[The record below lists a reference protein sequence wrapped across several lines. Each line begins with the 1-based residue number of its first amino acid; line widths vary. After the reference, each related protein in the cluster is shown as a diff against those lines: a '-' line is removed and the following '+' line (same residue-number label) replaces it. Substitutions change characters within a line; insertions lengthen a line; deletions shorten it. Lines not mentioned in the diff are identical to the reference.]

1 MITVNQDTCIRC
13 GACEGVC
20 PTDAIEVK
28 DTVVYCDV
36 CDQEPKC
43 VAACPNG
50 ALTVG
55 DIIVSED
62 GDPQVRINFN
72 PSKCDQCGDC
82 VDVCPKSTMK
92 LGNAEGQLP
101 LGGYCVMCQQCV
113 EICPVDAIGIPGI
126 KEPATREL
134 NIEGAVYIK
143 DCVGCGTCVSEC
155 PVNAITLPGYGEPI
169 TIDEDTCIKCGI
181 CSQTCPWDA
190 VFISEN
196 IPTKRGKTI
205 NSFLVNNEDCIGCN
219 TCVEA
224 CPGDFIKAK
233 GADLS
238 ISLPEVCAAC
248 GLCEKLC
255 PVDAIELDVTW
266 GPATQAAAEGLVND
280 PEKCIF
286 DGSCALKCPTEAI
299 RVVTKRGMELPSKKK
314 DMGEPSFTMCA
325 RCGACAAVCEQN
337 ALKLTEVDK
346 VLSDGMTE
354 VRNRITFNPSLCNQ
368 CGDCIEACP
377 YDMLHETE
385 KPNLP
390 IAGFCTLCEQCIGRC
405 KEEALSLK

>member
-72 PSKCDQCGDC
+72 PSKCDQCGEC

-205 NSFLVNNEDCIGCN
+205 NSFTVNNEDCIGCN

>member
-1 MITVNQDTCIRC
+1 MITVNQDTCIKC

-28 DTVVYCDV
+28 NTVVYCDV
-36 CDQEPKC
+36 CQQEPKC
-43 VAACPNG
+43 AAVCPNG

-55 DIIVSED
+55 DIIISD
-62 GDPQVRINFN
+62 DADPQVRLNFN

-82 VDVCPKSTMK
+82 VKACPQSTIK
-92 LGNAEGQLP
+92 LGNEEGELP

-134 NIEGAVYIK
+134 NIEGAVFIQ
-143 DCVGCGTCVSEC
+143 DCVGCGTCVDEC
-155 PVNAITLPGYGEPI
+155 PVNAITLPAYGEPI

-181 CSQTCPWDA
+181 CSQTCPWNA

-196 IPTKRGKTI
+196 IPEKRAKTI
-205 NSFLVNNEDCIGCN
+205 KSFTLATEDCIGCN
-219 TCVEA
+219 TCVDA

-233 GADLS
+233 GANLS
-238 ISLPEVCAAC
+238 IALPTACAAC

-255 PVDAIELDVTW
+255 PVDAIELDVEW
-266 GPATQAAAEGLVND
+266 GPAVQAASEGLVND

-299 RVVTKRGMELPSKKK
+299 RVVTKRGMELPSKQK
-314 DMGEPSFTMCA
+314 DMGEPSFAMCA
-325 RCGACAAVCEQN
+325 RCGACAAVCDN
-337 ALKLTEVDK
+337 DALKLVEVEK
-346 VLSDGMTE
+346 VLADGMT
-354 VRNRITFNPSLCNQ
+354 VKRNRINFNPSKCDQ

-377 YDMLHETE
+377 YDMIHETE

-390 IAGFCTLCEQCIGRC
+390 IAGFCTLCENCIERC
-405 KEEALSLK
+405 KEHALSLK